1 MKVLR
6 LPVDSSV
13 LVTVDEVE
21 AANLVHN
28 PSGLFVR
35 LKPTAAATDEQV
47 KALKKALLDG
57 GAAAVRVMPKPPSD
71 KLQLSQAAALV
82 QSAMVQDAVPP
93 VRDLVAMLVD
103 SSTSKDKA
111 ALKQLLNDLADQE
124 GL

>member
-21 AANLVHN
+21 AANLVRN

-35 LKPTAAATDEQV
+35 LKPTATATDEQV
-47 KALKKALLDG
+47 KTLKKALLDG
-57 GAAAVRVMPKPPSD
+57 GAVAVRVMPKPPSD
-71 KLQLSQAAALV
+71 KLQLSQSAALV

-103 SSTSKDKA
+103 SSTSKDKV